1 MTISKL
7 NLEDSF
13 SEEFSLLAIHTRT
26 KDVLEIE
33 ISPSTIEAPVEQL
46 TFAFYNDSAGVS
58 LTLKWDT
65 TLISIPIK

>member
-1 MTISKL
+1 MISIPKFDENTETELTLPKL
-7 NLEDSF
+7 L
-13 SEEFSLLAIHTRT
+13 RT

-46 TFAFYNDSAGVS
+46 TFAFYNDSTGVS
-58 LTLKWDT
+58 LALKWDA